1 MFKQDR
7 NMLCGLK
14 HKVKK
19 PKVAAATTTTTT
31 INLNFFIHICLFVQ
45 IYTKS

>member
-14 HKVKK
+14 HKVKQQK
-19 PKVAAATTTTTT
+19 
-31 INLNFFIHICLFVQ
+31 
-45 IYTKS
+45 

>member
-1 MFKQDR
+1 MWFKTQS
-7 NMLCGLK
+7 
-14 HKVKK
+14 KK
-19 PKVAAATTTTTT
+19 TKVAAATTTT